1 MPPKRKALETS
12 DANAGPGRTSA
23 KKSKPDAPTQPDP
36 NDTRTQDEIIKD
48 ITTKRENRW
57 SKVSGSKN
65 LDADYWF
72 KNRDPSHAYEFVCQ
86 CNPFRRRKN
95 DDDPWL
101 DEDSEDDD
109 AEDDHIDAPVCDKGK
124 TCPCTKTAAS
134 VPSHPYTFSRAGV
147 ARFHLAGDMTNLRN
161 PDTLNMHTY
170 NDHAAYGVLEV
181 VHNMLLD
188 FDEAWA
194 AGDAHEAWAIVEGMA
209 LFLLLGS
216 GSNMCMADDSDSV
229 AETVGQICRMVL
241 TALSML
247 YDKNNDKGKFK
258 DGAIVYNLSW
268 MLSLYLRVAD
278 EMRGNSVLDRA
289 ATTVPKTFKYRAGNF
304 DLYLRAFA
312 KHLDV
317 KIHGDTQS
325 SHDADEKVRMPK
337 LGGRDPWGWDKS
349 FLTFKTAQATPDF
362 GLGGES
368 SATIG
373 GDKLDISG
381 WSSAERKK
389 HSFDNKDP
397 FPKDIAKKLKE
408 GLCLTLG

>member
-12 DANAGPGRTSA
+12 DANVAQGQTSA
-23 KKSKPDAPTQPDP
+23 KKAKPDGSAQPES
-36 NDTRTQDEIIKD
+36 NDTQTQDAILKEITK
-48 ITTKRENRW
+48 KRENRW

-72 KNRDPSHAYEFVCQ
+72 KNREHSHAYEFVCQ

-95 DDDPWL
+95 EDDD
-101 DEDSEDDD
+101 ESEDDD
-109 AEDDHIDAPVCDKGK
+109 DDDDAPPCDRGE

-134 VPSHPYTFSRAGV
+134 QPSHPYTFSRAGV
-147 ARFHLAGDMTNLRN
+147 ARFHVAGDMANLRN
-161 PDTLNMHTY
+161 PDTLNMYTY

-209 LFLLLGS
+209 LFMLLGS
-216 GSNMCMADDSDSV
+216 GSSMVLAEDSDTV

-247 YDKNNDKGKFK
+247 NDKKNDKGKFK
-258 DGAIVYNLSW
+258 DGATVYNLSW
-268 MLSLYLRVAD
+268 MMSLYHRVAE
-278 EMRGNSVLDRA
+278 EMRGSSVLDRA
-289 ATTVPKTFKYRAGNF
+289 ATTIPKTFKFRAGNF
-304 DLYLRAFA
+304 DLYLNAFA
-312 KHLDV
+312 KHLEV
-317 KIHGDTQS
+317 KGHGAAEIPQN
-325 SHDADEKVRMPK
+325 AVEKVRMPK
-337 LGGRDPWGWDKS
+337 LGGKDPWGWDKS
-349 FLTFKTAQATPDF
+349 FFTFKTDHATPDF
-362 GLGGES
+362 GLGGEKFS
-368 SATIG
+368 TIG
-373 GDKLDISG
+373 GDKLDISA

-389 HSFDNKDP
+389 HSFDKKDP

-408 GLCLTLG
+408 GLCLTLA